1 MEIRFWL
8 KSIPLCLLL
17 GFLTH
22 PLLGQYSLESDS
34 LYLDEDEVTA
44 SLIPPFYQSLEEKNY
59 YHSRQIH
66 GMKKDLN
73 SHSRNLQDLRA
84 RFNQVFYGRAGL
96 DANGDPFRIGDE
108 PKMPSYEEL
117 KPKVVYIPPATS
129 NPTLFLESSGS
140 TVGSVYID
148 TQPSPP
154 LPAEDMLAFSVE
166 APGDYFG
173 PDGNPVSIPTDS
185 GVISEARPPRT
196 FSYYIMPRAG
206 IAVSSKTSKRP
217 NAYRRY
223 EPGFSGSLLA
233 GIRMDRWRMGL
244 EVIHQRNELHPT
256 TWVASK
262 VTGVRYYVKG
272 KTSTNAVLAD
282 FSYQIPVI
290 SSLGIIINGS
300 MGYRKTTS
308 SADFTGGTIAIA
320 DDGFVWSAG
329 TGLEWSFSEQASL
342 LLAYRYFAEET
353 VPTHNADLGLEFD
366 F

>member
-1 MEIRFWL
+1 MKICFWFRGFC
-8 KSIPLCLLL
+8 LCSLSGLLTL
-17 GFLTH
+17 
-22 PLLGQYSLESDS
+22 PLLGQYSLGGDA
-34 LYLDEDEVTA
+34 LYLDEDEVTDSA
-44 SLIPPFYQSLEEKNY
+44 IPPFYQSLEEKNY

-140 TVGSVYID
+140 TVGAVSID

-185 GVISEARPPRT
+185 GVISEARSPLA

-206 IAVSSKTSKRP
+206 IAVSSKIVKYTNLYK
-217 NAYRRY
+217 RY
-223 EPGFSGSLLA
+223 EPGFSA
-233 GIRMDRWRMGL
+233 GLSGGVRLGQWRMGL
-244 EVIHQRNELHPT
+244 SLLHQRNLLHSSSWARLPRKPL
-256 TWVASK
+256 SGD
-262 VTGVRYYVKG
+262 VT
-272 KTSTNAVLAD
+272 TNALLAELA
-282 FSYQIPVI
+282 YGIPVFT
-290 SSLGIIINGS
+290 SFSLNLNGAL
-300 MGYRKTTS
+300 GYRKTTTS
-308 SADFTGGTIAIA
+308 LALSGTPVQANTDNA
-320 DDGFVWSAG
+320 FAWSVG